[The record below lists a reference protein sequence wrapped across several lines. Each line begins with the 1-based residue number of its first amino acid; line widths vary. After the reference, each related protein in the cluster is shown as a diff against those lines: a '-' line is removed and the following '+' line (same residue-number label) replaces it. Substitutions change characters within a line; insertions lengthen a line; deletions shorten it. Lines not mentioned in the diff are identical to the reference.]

1 VKVTLNNL
9 VRQELVGMSAHIVDS
24 RDPSLTCRTGT
35 IVDETRET
43 FRLATTNREITV
55 PKNICV
61 FGLRLPS
68 GELVHVDGHLLTGR
82 PEDRLKKTFRRH

>member
-1 VKVTLNNL
+1 MKVTLNNL
-9 VRQELVGMSAHIVDS
+9 VRHELVGMSTHIVEA
-24 RDPSLTCRTGT
+24 RDPSLVCRTGI
-35 IVDETRET
+35 IVDESKET

-55 PKNICV
+55 PKSICV

-82 PEDRLKKTFRRH
+82 PEDRLKKPLRRH